1 MSPPAAVPAGAPAP
15 RQSVAA
21 RLRQLL
27 ILYAVLGLS
36 AITVLLLSFDALSA
50 RRELSQQLQSLAQL
64 TAASVSAAVAF
75 RDPYV
80 ARDTLTN
87 LALLPQ
93 IERACL
99 YLHEQGRTELLADF
113 ARPTAPP
120 CPPETTASRG
130 PTRVDKRWAQWTAVT
145 PVVVGQQTVG
155 TLLLGRQLDDLW
167 RVLGWRLLLGATAVG
182 LGLLLALWAAR
193 VLQSRT
199 VQPMLDLAQVA
210 RKVSESEDFTLRA
223 AEPPQRDE
231 VHALVEDFNAMLQ
244 QIESRE
250 QALLYTNHRLEDEI
264 IERAQAVESLRAAQQ
279 KAQSALEE
287 VQRTQEQL
295 IEAEKMA
302 SLGGLV
308 AGVAHEVNNPVGIS
322 VTAASQLK
330 DDVETLQGLIA
341 SGQLKRST
349 LEDKLATAGELAAVI
364 LSHLQRASEL
374 VASFKRVAV
383 DQTADALQDVDLG
396 RYLDEVAV
404 SLQPQMKKSAQ
415 ELRTELTAGITLH
428 TYPGVLA
435 QVVTNLIINAQHHA
449 FAEGDAGQI
458 RLGLAREADG
468 AVEITVSDNGR
479 GMSAAVRRRIF
490 EPFFTT
496 RRGAG
501 GSGLGLHLVYNL
513 VTHKLGGRIR
523 VTSQPGQG
531 TTFCITLPATDAG
544 PRAEGQQ

>member
-264 IERAQAVESLRAAQQ
+264 IERAPGRREPAGRAA
-279 KAQSALEE
+279 KGPK
-287 VQRTQEQL
+287 RP
-295 IEAEKMA
+295 
-302 SLGGLV
+302 GGG
-308 AGVAHEVNNPVGIS
+308 AAHPG
-322 VTAASQLK
+322 AA
-330 DDVETLQGLIA
+330 DRG
-341 SGQLKRST
+341 R
-349 LEDKLATAGELAAVI
+349 ED
-364 LSHLQRASEL
+364 
-374 VASFKRVAV
+374 
-383 DQTADALQDVDLG
+383 
-396 RYLDEVAV
+396 
-404 SLQPQMKKSAQ
+404 
-415 ELRTELTAGITLH
+415 
-428 TYPGVLA
+428 
-435 QVVTNLIINAQHHA
+435 
-449 FAEGDAGQI
+449 
-458 RLGLAREADG
+458 GLA
-468 AVEITVSDNGR
+468 GR
-479 GMSAAVRRRIF
+479 AGRW
-490 EPFFTT
+490 
-496 RRGAG
+496 RGPRG
-501 GSGLGLHLVYNL
+501 Q
-513 VTHKLGGRIR
+513 
-523 VTSQPGQG
+523 QPGG
-531 TTFCITLPATDAG
+531 ASASPP
-544 PRAEGQQ
+544 PRSSRTMSRRCRA